1 MTKTR
6 YAWSVG
12 IAVTALVAA
21 TTAVRSGEA
30 DRPIDPDW
38 IPAAAREEINSV
50 VREIDRIEA
59 EALNRARSLATADR
73 FEQITLL
80 GKIIFYDQE
89 LSVMRNE
96 SCAFCHMPEAGF
108 SGRSALSTRPP
119 WPTQVP
125 FGIASAHESLNL
137 TPTRAS
143 HRCFTTIRNKAI
155 LSEANS
161 GTCAPRGC
169 VWTARWPSRHKVL
182 R

>member
-1 MTKTR
+1 M
-6 YAWSVG
+6 
-12 IAVTALVAA
+12 TALVAA
-21 TTAVRSGEA
+21 TTAVRSGAA

-169 VWTARWPSRHKVL
+169 VWTARWPVL

>member
-1 MTKTR
+1 M
-6 YAWSVG
+6 V
-12 IAVTALVAA
+12 
-21 TTAVRSGEA
+21 
-30 DRPIDPDW
+30 DW

-108 SGRSALSTRPP
+108 SGRSAL
-119 WPTQVP
+119 
-125 FGIASAHESLNL
+125 G
-137 TPTRAS
+137 
-143 HRCFTTIRNKAI
+143 
-155 LSEANS
+155 
-161 GTCAPRGC
+161 G
-169 VWTARWPSRHKVL
+169 
-182 R
+182 